1 MMQFKIVDLYN
12 TKYFYTTYKVDL
24 VYLFNTCL
32 RLKNDVNYKY
42 NVGNEKLGEVYDA
55 VKSGAVVQFDLAG
68 AKLTSDIVP
77 KIREYSEL
85 GIEFV
90 DTKDKWR
97 DVILRTNRERLSID
111 TSEYIELPE
120 YNPNTSV
127 KDYIVSLDKNVT
139 YKLPLNDN
147 SVYIPL
153 VVMILMSRPSI
164 KINLNAHGKELF
176 NYVGSRLTLA
186 DINKYTE
193 FYLTTP
199 EGIQVVDFS
208 YGDTYV
214 QRLGLCSR
222 EKALTVGSLVPTV
235 FGKEQLVKNED
246 WRHIFRDCLNIMNR
260 YKSTRKKTI
269 EEVLS

>member
-1 MMQFKIVDLYN
+1 MQFKLVDLYN
-12 TKYFYTTYKVDL
+12 TKYFYTTFRLDL

-32 RLKNDVNYKY
+32 ELRKNVNYAY
-42 NVGNEKLGEVYDA
+42 NVGNDKLGKVYEA
-55 VKSGAVVQFDLAG
+55 VKSGTPVQFDLAG

-77 KIREYSEL
+77 KIREYSER
-85 GIEFV
+85 GIEFI

-111 TSEYIELPE
+111 TSDYIDLPP
-120 YNPNTSV
+120 YNPSTSV

-147 SVYIPL
+147 DVYIPL

-164 KINLNAHGKELF
+164 KINLNVHVKDLF

-186 DINKYTE
+186 DLNKYHE

-199 EGIQVVDFS
+199 EGTQVVDFS
-208 YGDTYV
+208 YGKTYV
-214 QRLGLCSR
+214 QRLGLCDK
-222 EKALTVGSLVPTV
+222 EQALTVGTLVPTD
-235 FGKEQLVKNED
+235 FGKKKLVQDED
-246 WRHIFRDCLNIMNR
+246 WKHIFRDCLNIMNR
-260 YKSTRKKTI
+260 YKSSRKKTI
-269 EEVLS
+269 EEVLN